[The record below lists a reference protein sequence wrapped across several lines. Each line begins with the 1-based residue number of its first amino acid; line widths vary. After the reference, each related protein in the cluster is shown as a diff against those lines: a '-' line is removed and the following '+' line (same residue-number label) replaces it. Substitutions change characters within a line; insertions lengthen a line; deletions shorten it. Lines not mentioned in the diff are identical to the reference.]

1 VTRSPRASAE
11 PASIVEY
18 SRLVDDL
25 RCPVVILCG
34 GKGTRLREETE
45 YKPKPMVEVGGKPI
59 LWHVMRAFAA
69 SGFREFVI
77 CLGYRGELIREYFLH
92 YRAMSR
98 DFTLSLGVEPEIV
111 HHGGPEDLEGC
122 RVTLVETGQETATGG
137 RVTRAAPYLT
147 RDRFIV
153 SYGDAVTDLDARAL
167 LDFHRTHGRLGTV
180 TAVRPTS
187 RFGVLDL
194 DGDSVSGFRE
204 KPRLDDWISA
214 GYFVLERPVLER
226 IGGDECALEL
236 EPLAGLARYDAL
248 RAFRHDGFW
257 QPMDTYR
264 EYELLNQLWQSG
276 DPPWLRPT
284 VAAGAR
290 AR

>member
-1 VTRSPRASAE
+1 
-11 PASIVEY
+11 
-18 SRLVDDL
+18 
-25 RCPVVILCG
+25 
-34 GKGTRLREETE
+34 
-45 YKPKPMVEVGGKPI
+45 VGGVGEKPI

-92 YRAMSR
+92 YRSMSR
-98 DFTLSLGVEPEIV
+98 DFTLALGAEPEIV

-137 RVTRAAPYLT
+137 RVQRAAPYLPH
-147 RDRFIV
+147 DRFIV
-153 SYGDAVTDLDARAL
+153 SYGDAVTNLDARAL
-167 LDFHRTHGRLGTV
+167 IDFHRSHGKLGTV

-194 DGDSVSGFRE
+194 NGDIVTGFRE

-214 GYFVLERPVLER
+214 GYFVLERQVLER
-226 IGGDECALEL
+226 IDGDDCALEL
-236 EPLAGLARYDAL
+236 APLASLARDGEL
-248 RAFRHDGFW
+248 HAFRHDGFW

-264 EYELLNQLWQSG
+264 EYELLNDLWTSG
-276 DPPWLRPT
+276 DAPWLKTP
-284 VAAGAR
+284 AMAGAR
-290 AR
+290 AG